1 MVKCCL
7 RGEDTLNILNTY
19 NEFNTNNFDLNV
31 DHYGAEICAKNYSFG
46 PTVRDN
52 YVLHFIVD
60 GKGKFT
66 IDGITTQ
73 LKTGDM
79 FILPKGKVAFYQA
92 DGEHPWTYL
101 WVGFSGSKAENIL
114 SKTQLLD
121 HYFCHSTLESKVLD
135 QIVKLTQ
142 FRDQKLDDVTELQ
155 LTAEL
160 YKLLAFLMKEFPS
173 KAMSDSSILIQNY
186 IKQVKKIIHT
196 QYGSPLKIS
205 EIAKKLNLNR
215 SYLYKIFK
223 EETDYSLKDYL
234 IQIRMEKSADLLTRT
249 TFHIS
254 EIANAVGFPDALA
267 FSKAFKKHFGQSPS
281 HYRKALKK

>member
-1 MVKCCL
+1 MNV
-7 RGEDTLNILNTY
+7 LNTY

-155 LTAEL
+155 LIAEL
-160 YKLLAFLMKEFPS
+160 YKLLAFLMKELPS
-173 KAMSDSSILIQNY
+173 KSMSDSNILIQNY
-186 IKQVKKIIHT
+186 IKQTKKIIHT
-196 QYGSPLKIS
+196 QYSKTLKVS
-205 EIAKKLNLNR
+205 QIAKKLNLNR

-223 EETDYSLKDYL
+223 EETGYSIKDYL
-234 IQIRMEKSADLLTRT
+234 GQIRMEKSADLLINT

-254 EIANAVGFPDALA
+254 EVANAVGFPDALA

-281 HYRKALKK
+281 NYRKALKK

>member
-1 MVKCCL
+1 MNV
-7 RGEDTLNILNTY
+7 LNTY
-19 NEFNTNNFDLNV
+19 NEFDTNNFDLNV
-31 DHYGAEICAKNYSFG
+31 DHYGAEICDKNYSFG

-66 IDGITTQ
+66 IDGTTTQ

-155 LTAEL
+155 LIAEL
-160 YKLLAFLMKEFPS
+160 YKLLAFLMEELPS
-173 KAMSDSSILIQNY
+173 KSMSDSNILIQNY
-186 IKQVKKIIHT
+186 IKQTKKIIHT
-196 QYGSPLKIS
+196 QYGNPLKIS
-205 EIAKKLNLNR
+205 DIAKKLNLNR

-223 EETDYSLKDYL
+223 EETGYSLKDYL
-234 IQIRMEKSADLLTRT
+234 IQIRMEKSADLLTST

-267 FSKAFKKHFGQSPS
+267 FSKAFKKYFSQSPS
-281 HYRKALKK
+281 NYRKALKK

>member
-1 MVKCCL
+1 M
-7 RGEDTLNILNTY
+7 NILNTY
-19 NEFNTNNFDLNV
+19 NEFDTNNFDLNV
-31 DHYGAEICAKNYSFG
+31 DHYGAEICDKNYSFG

-60 GKGKFT
+60 GKGSFK
-66 IDGITTQ
+66 IDGTTTE

-79 FILPKGKVAFYQA
+79 FILPKGKVTFYQA
-92 DGEHPWTYL
+92 DSKHPWTYL

-155 LTAEL
+155 LIAEL
-160 YKLLAFLMKEFPS
+160 YKLLAFLMEELPS
-173 KAMSDSSILIQNY
+173 KSMSDSNILIQNY
-186 IKQVKKIIHT
+186 IKQTKKIIHT
-196 QYGSPLKIS
+196 QYSKTLKVS
-205 EIAKKLNLNR
+205 QIAKKLNLNR

-223 EETDYSLKDYL
+223 EETGYSIKDYL
-234 IQIRMEKSADLLTRT
+234 GQIRMEKSADLLINT

-254 EIANAVGFPDALA
+254 EVANAVGFPDALA

-281 HYRKALKK
+281 NYRKALKK

>member
-1 MVKCCL
+1 MNV
-7 RGEDTLNILNTY
+7 LNTY
-19 NEFNTNNFDLNV
+19 NEFDTNNFDLNV
-31 DHYGAEICAKNYSFG
+31 DHYGAEICDKNYSFG

-66 IDGITTQ
+66 IDGTTTQ

-92 DGEHPWTYL
+92 DDEHPWTYL
-101 WVGFSGSKAENIL
+101 WVGFSGSKVENIL
-114 SKTQLLD
+114 NKTQLLD

-142 FRDQKLDDVTELQ
+142 FRDQKLDDITELQ
-155 LTAEL
+155 LIAEL
-160 YKLLAFLMKEFPS
+160 YKLLAFLIEEFPS
-173 KAMSDSSILIQNY
+173 KAMSDGSILIQNY
-186 IKQVKKIIHT
+186 IKQAKKIIHT
-196 QYGSPLKIS
+196 QYGNPLKIS
-205 EIAKKLNLNR
+205 DIAKKLNLNR

-223 EETDYSLKDYL
+223 EETGYSLKDYL
-234 IQIRMEKSADLLTRT
+234 IQIRMEKSADLLTST

-281 HYRKALKK
+281 NYRKTQR

>member
-1 MVKCCL
+1 M
-7 RGEDTLNILNTY
+7 NILNTY

-66 IDGITTQ
+66 IDGITAQ

-173 KAMSDSSILIQNY
+173 KAVTYFYYLRKIDFLSILIP
-186 IKQVKKIIHT
+186 H
-196 QYGSPLKIS
+196 
-205 EIAKKLNLNR
+205 
-215 SYLYKIFK
+215 
-223 EETDYSLKDYL
+223 
-234 IQIRMEKSADLLTRT
+234 
-249 TFHIS
+249 
-254 EIANAVGFPDALA
+254 
-267 FSKAFKKHFGQSPS
+267 
-281 HYRKALKK
+281 

>member
-1 MVKCCL
+1 MNV
-7 RGEDTLNILNTY
+7 LNTY

-155 LTAEL
+155 LIAEL
-160 YKLLAFLMKEFPS
+160 YKLLAFLMEELPS
-173 KAMSDSSILIQNY
+173 KSMSDSNILIQNY
-186 IKQVKKIIHT
+186 IKQTKKIIHT
-196 QYGSPLKIS
+196 QYSKTLKVS
-205 EIAKKLNLNR
+205 QIAKKLNLNR

-223 EETDYSLKDYL
+223 EETGYSIKDYL
-234 IQIRMEKSADLLTRT
+234 GQIRMEKSADLLINT

-254 EIANAVGFPDALA
+254 EVANAVGFPDALA

-281 HYRKALKK
+281 NYRKALKK

>member
-1 MVKCCL
+1 M
-7 RGEDTLNILNTY
+7 NILNTY

-31 DHYGAEICAKNYSFG
+31 DHYGAEICAKNHSFG

-186 IKQVKKIIHT
+186 IKQAKKIIHT
-196 QYGSPLKIS
+196 QYGNPLKIS
-205 EIAKKLNLNR
+205 DIAKKLNLNR

-223 EETDYSLKDYL
+223 EETGYSLKDYL

-281 HYRKALKK
+281 NYRKTQQ

>member
-1 MVKCCL
+1 M
-7 RGEDTLNILNTY
+7 NILNTY

-196 QYGSPLKIS
+196 QYVNPLKIS

>member
-1 MVKCCL
+1 MNV
-7 RGEDTLNILNTY
+7 LNTY

-155 LTAEL
+155 LIAEL
-160 YKLLAFLMKEFPS
+160 YKLLAFLMEELPS
-173 KAMSDSSILIQNY
+173 KSMSDSNILIQNY
-186 IKQVKKIIHT
+186 IKQTKKIIHT
-196 QYGSPLKIS
+196 QYSKTLKVS
-205 EIAKKLNLNR
+205 QIAKKLNLNR

-223 EETDYSLKDYL
+223 EETGYSLKDYL
-234 IQIRMEKSADLLTRT
+234 IQIRMEKSADLLTST

-254 EIANAVGFPDALA
+254 EIANAIGFPDALT

-281 HYRKALKK
+281 NYRKTQR

>member
-1 MVKCCL
+1 M
-7 RGEDTLNILNTY
+7 NILNTY

-60 GKGKFT
+60 GKGKFI
-66 IDGITTQ
+66 IDGITAQ

-186 IKQVKKIIHT
+186 IKQAKKIIHT
-196 QYGSPLKIS
+196 QYGNPLKIS
-205 EIAKKLNLNR
+205 DIAKKLNLNR

-223 EETDYSLKDYL
+223 EETGYSLKDYL
-234 IQIRMEKSADLLTRT
+234 IQIRMEKSADLLTST

-281 HYRKALKK
+281 HYRKTQQ

>member
-1 MVKCCL
+1 MNV
-7 RGEDTLNILNTY
+7 LNTY

-121 HYFCHSTLESKVLD
+121 HYFAIRRL
-135 QIVKLTQ
+135 
-142 FRDQKLDDVTELQ
+142 
-155 LTAEL
+155 
-160 YKLLAFLMKEFPS
+160 
-173 KAMSDSSILIQNY
+173 
-186 IKQVKKIIHT
+186 
-196 QYGSPLKIS
+196 
-205 EIAKKLNLNR
+205 
-215 SYLYKIFK
+215 
-223 EETDYSLKDYL
+223 SLKFL
-234 IQIRMEKSADLLTRT
+234 IKS
-249 TFHIS
+249 S
-254 EIANAVGFPDALA
+254 N
-267 FSKAFKKHFGQSPS
+267 
-281 HYRKALKK
+281 

>member
-1 MVKCCL
+1 M
-7 RGEDTLNILNTY
+7 NILNTY

-31 DHYGAEICAKNYSFG
+31 DHYGAEICGKNYSFG

-186 IKQVKKIIHT
+186 IKQVKKIIHI
-196 QYGSPLKIS
+196 QYGNPLKIS

-254 EIANAVGFPDALA
+254 EIANVVGFPDALA

-281 HYRKALKK
+281 NYRKTQQ

>member
-1 MVKCCL
+1 M
-7 RGEDTLNILNTY
+7 NILNTY

-155 LTAEL
+155 LIAEL
-160 YKLLAFLMKEFPS
+160 YKLLAFLMEELPS
-173 KAMSDSSILIQNY
+173 KSMSDSNILIQNY
-186 IKQVKKIIHT
+186 IKQTKKIIHT
-196 QYGSPLKIS
+196 QYSKPLKVS
-205 EIAKKLNLNR
+205 QIAKKLNLNR

-223 EETDYSLKDYL
+223 EETGYSIKDYL
-234 IQIRMEKSADLLTRT
+234 GQIRMEKSADLLTST

-281 HYRKALKK
+281 NYRKALKK

>member
-1 MVKCCL
+1 MNV
-7 RGEDTLNILNTY
+7 LNTY

-121 HYFCHSTLESKVLD
+121 HYFCHSTLESKLLD

-155 LTAEL
+155 LIAEL
-160 YKLLAFLMKEFPS
+160 YKLLAFLMEELPS
-173 KAMSDSSILIQNY
+173 KSMSDSNILIQNY
-186 IKQVKKIIHT
+186 IKQTKKIIHT
-196 QYGSPLKIS
+196 QYSKTLKVS
-205 EIAKKLNLNR
+205 QIAKKLNLNR

-223 EETDYSLKDYL
+223 EETGYSLKDYL
-234 IQIRMEKSADLLTRT
+234 IQIRMEKSADLLTST

-267 FSKAFKKHFGQSPS
+267 FSKAFKKHFSQSPS
-281 HYRKALKK
+281 NYRKALKK

>member
-1 MVKCCL
+1 MNV
-7 RGEDTLNILNTY
+7 LNTY

-155 LTAEL
+155 LIAEL
-160 YKLLAFLMKEFPS
+160 YKLLAFLMEELPS
-173 KAMSDSSILIQNY
+173 KSMSDSNILIQNY
-186 IKQVKKIIHT
+186 IKQTKKIIHT
-196 QYGSPLKIS
+196 QYSKTLKVS
-205 EIAKKLNLNR
+205 QIAKKLNLNR

-223 EETDYSLKDYL
+223 EETGYSIKDYL
-234 IQIRMEKSADLLTRT
+234 GQIRMEKSADLLINT

-254 EIANAVGFPDALA
+254 EVANAVGFPDALA

-281 HYRKALKK
+281 NYRKTQR

>member
-1 MVKCCL
+1 MNV
-7 RGEDTLNILNTY
+7 LNTY

-92 DGEHPWTYL
+92 DGELPWTYL

-155 LTAEL
+155 LIAEL
-160 YKLLAFLMKEFPS
+160 YKLLAFLMEELPS
-173 KAMSDSSILIQNY
+173 KTISKSDRLIQGY
-186 IKQVKKIIHT
+186 IRKAKQIIHSR
-196 QYGSPLKIS
+196 YGSHLKVGD
-205 EIAKKLNLNR
+205 IADKLNLNR

-223 EETDYSLKDYL
+223 EETGYSIKDY
-234 IQIRMEKSADLLTRT
+234 IVQVRMEKSADLLTST

-254 EIANAVGFPDALA
+254 EVANAVGFTDALA
-267 FSKAFKKHFGQSPS
+267 FSKAFKKYFNQSPS
-281 HYRKALKK
+281 NYRKTQQ

>member
-1 MVKCCL
+1 M
-7 RGEDTLNILNTY
+7 NILNTY

-60 GKGKFT
+60 GKGKFI

-142 FRDQKLDDVTELQ
+142 FRDQKLRWQRTKNLSQRLKYLEN
-155 LTAEL
+155 L
-160 YKLLAFLMKEFPS
+160 Y
-173 KAMSDSSILIQNY
+173 
-186 IKQVKKIIHT
+186 H
-196 QYGSPLKIS
+196 
-205 EIAKKLNLNR
+205 
-215 SYLYKIFK
+215 
-223 EETDYSLKDYL
+223 
-234 IQIRMEKSADLLTRT
+234 
-249 TFHIS
+249 
-254 EIANAVGFPDALA
+254 
-267 FSKAFKKHFGQSPS
+267 
-281 HYRKALKK
+281 

>member
-1 MVKCCL
+1 MNV
-7 RGEDTLNILNTY
+7 LNTY
-19 NEFNTNNFDLNV
+19 NEFDTNNFDLNV
-31 DHYGAEICAKNYSFG
+31 DHYGAEICDKNYSFG

-66 IDGITTQ
+66 IDGTTTK

-92 DGEHPWTYL
+92 DDEHPWTYL
-101 WVGFSGSKAENIL
+101 WVGFSGSKVENIL
-114 SKTQLLD
+114 NKTQLLD

-155 LTAEL
+155 LIAEL
-160 YKLLAFLMKEFPS
+160 YKLLAFLMEEFPS
-173 KAMSDSSILIQNY
+173 KSMSDSSILIQNY
-186 IKQVKKIIHT
+186 IKQTKKIIHT
-196 QYGSPLKIS
+196 QYSKPLKVS
-205 EIAKKLNLNR
+205 QIAKKLNLNR

-223 EETDYSLKDYL
+223 EETGYSIKDYL
-234 IQIRMEKSADLLTRT
+234 GQIRMEKSADLLIST

-254 EIANAVGFPDALA
+254 EVANAVGFPDALA

-281 HYRKALKK
+281 NYRKTQR

>member
-1 MVKCCL
+1 M
-7 RGEDTLNILNTY
+7 NILNTY

-60 GKGKFT
+60 GKGKFI

-196 QYGSPLKIS
+196 QYGNPLKIS
-205 EIAKKLNLNR
+205 EIAK
-215 SYLYKIFK
+215 SSI
-223 EETDYSLKDYL
+223 
-234 IQIRMEKSADLLTRT
+234 
-249 TFHIS
+249 
-254 EIANAVGFPDALA
+254 
-267 FSKAFKKHFGQSPS
+267 
-281 HYRKALKK
+281 